1 MSSKKLS
8 QEEFNGLQK
17 SALYKIYSDL
27 YDQKED
33 YRKIMEFIEK
43 TSEADKDGKLQSTST
58 KAKEVSKNVRNFS
71 PFPVPEECVNL
82 ILGSSII
89 ARVKTETFPNDT
101 IVQAYRGSST
111 EEKIKVLDQYSQK
124 KLKCVI
130 IQDGTNSIL
139 KKIYSTIDE
148 FSAKYEELIALITAK
163 FSPESIVICEI
174 PPILNNEDANDK
186 IDHYNRFLNEMYGS
200 TTGFEVLNLNSNIK
214 SLESYQSLYFDTIHL
229 NDELGIPF
237 LRNCL
242 GSYVFKHSSKLPR
255 IKPAPD
261 YTGKANSNQK
271 LLSNYQPKNVYR
283 STNRPYSNDR
293 MHPYGRQTGHGRQT
307 GQNNFN
313 NKSWGCDNNYNHNLN
328 RNQQSYNY
336 SQGFLY

>member
-101 IVQAYRGSST
+101 IVHAYRGSST
-111 EEKIKVLDQYSQK
+111 EEKIKVLDQYSKK

-130 IQDGTNSIL
+130 IQAG
-139 KKIYSTIDE
+139 
-148 FSAKYEELIALITAK
+148 
-163 FSPESIVICEI
+163 
-174 PPILNNEDANDK
+174 
-186 IDHYNRFLNEMYGS
+186 M
-200 TTGFEVLNLNSNIK
+200 SN
-214 SLESYQSLYFDTIHL
+214 T
-229 NDELGIPF
+229 
-237 LRNCL
+237 
-242 GSYVFKHSSKLPR
+242 R
-255 IKPAPD
+255 I
-261 YTGKANSNQK
+261 
-271 LLSNYQPKNVYR
+271 
-283 STNRPYSNDR
+283 
-293 MHPYGRQTGHGRQT
+293 
-307 GQNNFN
+307 F
-313 NKSWGCDNNYNHNLN
+313 
-328 RNQQSYNY
+328 
-336 SQGFLY
+336 

>member
-1 MSSKKLS
+1 MKNQIWKKKKTVTEKQFSRKRNYSFSTEKKTVLQKNYSTEKEIFFAEKSYFKQKIFISRKTGSHCLIESDERTKKNLGNEKNLYLQKKVTQQKKGNYFAEKDSYLSTVIRLFSRITGSEVILKHCPSSFQSVASILTMSSKKLS

-58 KAKEVSKNVRNFS
+58 KAKELSKNVRNFS

-101 IVQAYRGSST
+101 IVHAYRGSST
-111 EEKIKVLDQYSQK
+111 EEKIKVLDQYSEK

-139 KKIYSTIDE
+139 KK
-148 FSAKYEELIALITAK
+148 
-163 FSPESIVICEI
+163 
-174 PPILNNEDANDK
+174 
-186 IDHYNRFLNEMYGS
+186 
-200 TTGFEVLNLNSNIK
+200 NL
-214 SLESYQSLYFDTIHL
+214 L
-229 NDELGIPF
+229 ND
-237 LRNCL
+237 
-242 GSYVFKHSSKLPR
+242 
-255 IKPAPD
+255 
-261 YTGKANSNQK
+261 
-271 LLSNYQPKNVYR
+271 
-283 STNRPYSNDR
+283 
-293 MHPYGRQTGHGRQT
+293 
-307 GQNNFN
+307 
-313 NKSWGCDNNYNHNLN
+313 
-328 RNQQSYNY
+328 
-336 SQGFLY
+336 

>member
-58 KAKEVSKNVRNFS
+58 KAKEVSKNVRNFL

-89 ARVKTETFPNDT
+89 SRVKTETFPNDT
-101 IVQAYRGSST
+101 IVHAYRGSST
-111 EEKIKVLDQYSQK
+111 VEKIKVLDQYSKK

-130 IQDGTNSIL
+130 IQDGTKSIL

-148 FSAKYEELIALITAK
+148 FSA
-163 FSPESIVICEI
+163 
-174 PPILNNEDANDK
+174 
-186 IDHYNRFLNEMYGS
+186 
-200 TTGFEVLNLNSNIK
+200 NL
-214 SLESYQSLYFDTIHL
+214 SL
-229 NDELGIPF
+229 
-237 LRNCL
+237 
-242 GSYVFKHSSKLPR
+242 
-255 IKPAPD
+255 
-261 YTGKANSNQK
+261 
-271 LLSNYQPKNVYR
+271 
-283 STNRPYSNDR
+283 
-293 MHPYGRQTGHGRQT
+293 
-307 GQNNFN
+307 
-313 NKSWGCDNNYNHNLN
+313 
-328 RNQQSYNY
+328 
-336 SQGFLY
+336 